1 MFDKEIFYTISSD
14 IDMLTIDK
22 VKYLIAPYGV
32 VKINSLFDVSFSDIS
47 NFENYFLV
55 DKKIYFPGSFETKI
69 LDLSTF
75 QSTSVENENYHEE
88 ISDAEGLSYNPTTK
102 ELFVLTDDYEVMTF
116 SLSNLKQVVTQFK
129 IKE

>member
-1 MFDKEIFYTISSD
+1 M
-14 IDMLTIDK
+14 IDK
-22 VKYLIAPYGV
+22 IKYLIAPYGV
-32 VKINSLFDVSFSDIS
+32 VKLNSLFEVSYSDIAI
-47 NFENYFLV
+47 FENYFIA
-55 DKKIYFPGSFETKI
+55 DKKIYFQGSFETKI

-75 QSTSVENENYHEE
+75 KSTTVDNENYHEE

-116 SLSNLKQVVTQFK
+116 SISNLKAAINQFK